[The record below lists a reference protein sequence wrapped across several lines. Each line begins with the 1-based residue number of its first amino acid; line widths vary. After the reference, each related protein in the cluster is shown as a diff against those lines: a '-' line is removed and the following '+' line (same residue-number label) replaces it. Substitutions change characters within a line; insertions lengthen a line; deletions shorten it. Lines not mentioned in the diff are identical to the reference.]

1 MTENNKADARS
12 SAKYVNP
19 ISLGTL
25 YFSFSLL
32 LWSSEKIS
40 DGRVFGIAIFITVIS
55 FLYFTS
61 VFWESLLSKLDQWV
75 KKPLVFVTFL
85 VFLFSYTLGWLQA
98 FLETSGQIQS
108 MIAYFGFAWIV
119 VFLLTLIRDTA
130 KQGKPQRLL
139 IFLIIAILL
148 IIAGIKFYCHDLWS
162 GAYLVAIAG
171 LGLAVAL
178 NRLKVHGGVFE

>member
-1 MTENNKADARS
+1 MTENNKADATS
-12 SAKYVNP
+12 SVKYVNP

-32 LWSSEKIS
+32 LWSGDAINNAW
-40 DGRVFGIAIFITVIS
+40 VFGVAIFITTIS
-55 FLYFTS
+55 FLYFIS
-61 VFWESLLSKLDQWV
+61 VFSDFLLSKLNKWV

-85 VFLFSYTLGWLQA
+85 VFLFGYTSGWLQA
-98 FLETSGQIQS
+98 FLETAGQIRS

-130 KQGKPQRLL
+130 KQGKPQRLFV
-139 IFLIIAILL
+139 FLVVAGLF
-148 IIAGIKFYCHDLWS
+148 IIAGIKFYGHDLWS